1 MKNFF
6 LTFFSIKKI
15 LFIIFPKF
23 LFQSKIFI
31 FFNWKL
37 KKIFFIYRLKK
48 NKFLKKKIFFFHP
61 FENFYFFQLKIE
73 KNFFHLSIEK
83 KQIFEKKNF
92 FFSPFLK
99 KKFLKKKNFFFF
111 TLLKSTPGRL
121 WLVGE
126 KKEQGRF
133 VRSHWCNLVGAAE
146 SETPWEKKSVS
157 DHYYHTTDINI
168 SQYSRLSSYE
178 HISRIHQGR
187 WHVHDKDLGYQWI

>member
-48 NKFLKKKIFFFHP
+48 NKFLKKKIFFF
-61 FENFYFFQLKIE
+61 
-73 KNFFHLSIEK
+73 
-83 KQIFEKKNF
+83 
-92 FFSPFLK
+92 
-99 KKFLKKKNFFFF
+99 F

-157 DHYYHTTDINI
+157 DHYYHTTSGHRPLQVCQPAGRSSSVLIFRPNILFLNLALADVICTIFSIAGITSLRRSRRLVQFDIWRTTHVDDCW
-168 SQYSRLSSYE
+168 QWVGVWRL
-178 HISRIHQGR
+178 G
-187 WHVHDKDLGYQWI
+187 L